1 MGNRYMNNQQKET
14 LRKYKLE
21 LINKNLLMNYEKIL
35 NNESIKGIINNQR
48 RFVIKMD
55 LQSKYKNKHSSIQ
68 VLEHY
73 NNTKDKI
80 IAINQLSNYLT
91 NKSIY

>member
-1 MGNRYMNNQQKET
+1 MSVKIFNNQQNEA

-21 LINKNLLMNYEKIL
+21 LINKNLLINYQKIL
-35 NNESIKGIINNQR
+35 NNEPIKGIINNQR

-55 LQSKYKNKHSSIQ
+55 LPGKYKNKHSSIK

-73 NNTKDKI
+73 NNTKNKT
-80 IAINQLSNYLT
+80 IALNQLNNYLS
-91 NKSIY
+91 NKFIF

>member
-1 MGNRYMNNQQKET
+1 MGLTSFNNQQKEA

-35 NNESIKGIINNQR
+35 NNEPIKGIINNQR
-48 RFVIKMD
+48 RFVVKMD
-55 LQSKYKNKHSSIQ
+55 LQSKYKNKHQSIQ

-73 NNTKDKI
+73 NNTKNKN
-80 IAINQLSNYLT
+80 IALHQLSNYLT